1 MDSISPISLLINGL
15 TLSLSL
21 SFLLVILGQDW
32 RKELNQFF
40 AIFLLMVA
48 IWNVGAML
56 TAVVVLTDLEMTF
69 ANLALSLLEL
79 GFTGSSI
86 AVYVLTA
93 VLLGIHTQRFRW
105 LALASLGLI
114 LVYRLFLIATAGSIS
129 QFENPQQLLGYRFPP
144 LSIAFYLLYDTITF
158 YQVWRFRRKLK
169 SRLLV
174 FGLLMFVIGQMAGFL
189 NPELPVVWIST
200 NISSIAT
207 LIISYTILRLEV
219 ILPLAERVS
228 QVEAMHR
235 VSLAISSQ
243 IAIDKVLE
251 QIVRQAAAWL
261 NADAA
266 GIFLKSDDQLELA
279 TVHNMPYQFLHSR
292 LALGVG
298 VAGTVA
304 QTQQSIRLDNYER
317 DWRGEADLPGAKEFF
332 GALICVPL
340 TARGSVI
347 GALMVV
353 AGRQGRLFARED
365 VHLLELLSAQAAVA
379 IDHSQLFQQV
389 ESARGQLASVLVST
403 ENPVLAVSRDL
414 HLIFI
419 NPAAKA
425 LFNIHTKDWDKRITE
440 ILPRE
445 ALPTN
450 VRAVIRELRQSRVH
464 IYEISLQG
472 KVYLCHLARI
482 GSPRPS
488 GWVAVLNDVTQL
500 KELDRIKS
508 EMVRM
513 ASHDLKNPLFAAMA
527 NLDLLKDELFE
538 APKEDIQSYVEK
550 IDKQFERMN
559 RIIRGILDL
568 ERLKTGKM
576 IFEVCQPKRLV
587 ERITEEMR
595 PLAQENLL
603 TLETNIADDVPE
615 FMGDAEQFERALIN
629 LVENAIKFTPANGT
643 IHLRTYGDPGG
654 SVRFEVRDTGIGVP
668 ADLHERIFERFFRG
682 QQKGAEHITGSGLG
696 LSLVK
701 TIVENHHGTIW
712 LTSPAEGGTT
722 FYISIPAIEAK
733 TDKVRAVSTKLR
745 L

>member
-207 LIISYTILRLEV
+207 LILSYTILRLEV
-219 ILPLAERVS
+219 MLPLAERVS

-251 QIVRQAAAWL
+251 QIVRQAAA
-261 NADAA
+261 
-266 GIFLKSDDQLELA
+266 Q
-279 TVHNMPYQFLHSR
+279 R
-292 LALGVG
+292 
-298 VAGTVA
+298 
-304 QTQQSIRLDNYER
+304 R
-317 DWRGEADLPGAKEFF
+317 RG
-332 GALICVPL
+332 
-340 TARGSVI
+340 RH
-347 GALMVV
+347 
-353 AGRQGRLFARED
+353 LF
-365 VHLLELLSAQAAVA
+365 
-379 IDHSQLFQQV
+379 
-389 ESARGQLASVLVST
+389 
-403 ENPVLAVSRDL
+403 
-414 HLIFI
+414 
-419 NPAAKA
+419 K
-425 LFNIHTKDWDKRITE
+425 KR
-440 ILPRE
+440 
-445 ALPTN
+445 
-450 VRAVIRELRQSRVH
+450 
-464 IYEISLQG
+464 
-472 KVYLCHLARI
+472 
-482 GSPRPS
+482 
-488 GWVAVLNDVTQL
+488 
-500 KELDRIKS
+500 
-508 EMVRM
+508 
-513 ASHDLKNPLFAAMA
+513 
-527 NLDLLKDELFE
+527 
-538 APKEDIQSYVEK
+538 
-550 IDKQFERMN
+550 
-559 RIIRGILDL
+559 
-568 ERLKTGKM
+568 
-576 IFEVCQPKRLV
+576 
-587 ERITEEMR
+587 
-595 PLAQENLL
+595 
-603 TLETNIADDVPE
+603 
-615 FMGDAEQFERALIN
+615 
-629 LVENAIKFTPANGT
+629 
-643 IHLRTYGDPGG
+643 
-654 SVRFEVRDTGIGVP
+654 
-668 ADLHERIFERFFRG
+668 
-682 QQKGAEHITGSGLG
+682 
-696 LSLVK
+696 
-701 TIVENHHGTIW
+701 
-712 LTSPAEGGTT
+712 
-722 FYISIPAIEAK
+722 
-733 TDKVRAVSTKLR
+733 
-745 L
+745 

>member
-207 LIISYTILRLEV
+207 LILSYTILRLEV
-219 ILPLAERVS
+219 MLPLAERVS